1 MRTNE
6 GKERRKRGNDRVPN
20 LELDGLVIDGDH
32 PGPELDA
39 DGKVMNGLEALVG
52 ELQQQARLADACS
65 KAKPSQAGE
74 GRQHHC
80 RKRVR
85 LDLHLA
91 AAAAVAA
98 GCEARGSNRGTEEGR
113 GATGPTGRTCVADDD
128 VLEEVGVR
136 HLRWRARSS
145 GNEELR
151 GDFAES
157 EEDEKKKRRVAVAGC
172 FCLARRG
179 EEDGAAEE
187 T

>member
-52 ELQQQARLADACS
+52 ELQQQARLANACS
-65 KAKPSQAGE
+65 KAKPSRERPSASSQAG
-74 GRQHHC
+74 
-80 RKRVR
+80 R

-91 AAAAVAA
+91 AAAAA
-98 GCEARGSNRGTEEGR
+98 GWEARGSNRGAEGGR
-113 GATGPTGRTCVADDD
+113 EGPDGTGRTCVADDD

-136 HLRWRARSS
+136 HLRWRRACSS
-145 GNEELR
+145 GDEELR
-151 GDFAES
+151 GNFAES
-157 EEDEKKKRRVAVAGC
+157 EEDEKKRRVAVAGC